1 MNLKSTQ
8 RLFPL
13 YFARTFFPKTRN
25 ATNLS
30 VLRRQPSMIFSRG
43 HCDSVLSPDA
53 KPITVTFVDSR
64 TGTETVCTGRE
75 GENLVHLAHAND
87 VRLEGACECSLA
99 CSTCHVIL
107 TEEAFEAIQ
116 EPPCEDEEDLLDLAF
131 GLTATSRLGCQVKL
145 DKSIDGT
152 RVTLPSATR
161 NFYVDG
167 HTPKPH

>member
-1 MNLKSTQ
+1 MFKVSK
-8 RLFPL
+8 RFFPL
-13 YFARTFFPKTRN
+13 
-25 ATNLS
+25 
-30 VLRRQPSMIFSRG
+30 QFSRFCCFPSLRQSKSFFFYRH
-43 HCDSVLSPDA
+43 HCDSVLLPNA
-53 KPITVTFVDSR
+53 KSVTVTFVDSK
-64 TGTETVCTGRE
+64 TGRETICTGRE

-87 VRLEGACECSLA
+87 IRLEGACECSLA

-107 TEEAFEAIQ
+107 TDDAFEALPD
-116 EPPCEDEEDLLDLAF
+116 PPCEDEEDLLDLAF

-145 DKSIDGT
+145 TTSLHGT